1 MDGWMDFVV
10 SGSVYD
16 GSLLFE
22 NEGLETI
29 DFIEKI
35 VAFKDGYGNME
46 AGDLNGDGFADIVLT
61 FNSVLVNSFNQGG
74 TGVFTENL
82 FVDAYVSNEFHFQDM
97 KLVDLD
103 GDNDLDIVS
112 ANRKKISNYYYT
124 GYITW
129 YENEDGLGT
138 FGDRIELEVI
148 DSFPSVNNV

>member
-1 MDGWMDFVV
+1 
-10 SGSVYD
+10 
-16 GSLLFE
+16 
-22 NEGLETI
+22 
-29 DFIEKI
+29 
-35 VAFKDGYGNME
+35 ME